1 MATTS
6 IEATPSNDGNYW
18 IVSIKPLEDFTI
30 SFTVSKT
37 TTDPPAIRI
46 QRPPRTDEWREQQ
59 AWNMQIDREVSYRE
73 ETSQGNVFDA
83 PNFWSTNMMDITG
96 LHRIENVT

>member
-6 IEATPSNDGNYW
+6 FESTPSSDGNYW
-18 IVSIKPLEDFTI
+18 IVSVKPLDDFTI
-30 SFTVSKT
+30 TFTISTT
-37 TTDPPAIRI
+37 TTDPPAISI
-46 QRPPRTDEWREQQ
+46 QRPPRTDEWREQR
-59 AWNMQIDREVSYRE
+59 AWDRQLDREVSFRE
-73 ETSQGNVFDA
+73 ETTQGNVFDD